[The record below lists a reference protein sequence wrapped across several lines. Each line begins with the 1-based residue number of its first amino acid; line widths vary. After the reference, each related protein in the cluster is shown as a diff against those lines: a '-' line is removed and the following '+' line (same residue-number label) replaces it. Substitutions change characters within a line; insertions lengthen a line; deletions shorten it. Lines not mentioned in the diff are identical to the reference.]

1 MTPGLVQWV
10 KGSGV
15 AAAAAAIQSLAQEL
29 PFDSGTVPKKNTKEK
44 IILKRAQQ
52 TQTDNKTF
60 LPFHFTNYISIIAQ
74 N

>member
-1 MTPGLVQWV
+1 MAWV
-10 KGSGV
+10 T
-15 AAAAAAIQSLAQEL
+15 AAAKIQSLAQEL

-74 N
+74 NYMISKIPKDY